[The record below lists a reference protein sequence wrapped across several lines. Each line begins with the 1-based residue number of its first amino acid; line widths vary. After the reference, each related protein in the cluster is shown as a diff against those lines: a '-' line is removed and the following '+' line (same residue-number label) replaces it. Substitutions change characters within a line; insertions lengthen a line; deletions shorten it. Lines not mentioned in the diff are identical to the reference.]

1 MQISVNTKDMIIT
14 LYPENSAEVCQLD
27 SMHKSLTNEN
37 IIHAAKLQ
45 WNVQS
50 ISLPIRKLIE
60 E

>member
-1 MQISVNTKDMIIT
+1 MIIT